1 MFYQGARSKLSVE
14 QAVAQAKEKATC
26 VTKEI
31 ARGPAEDSDVIAPP
45 PPKPKQYEFLKKRT
59 GALRAALA
67 RNVHQKGTSMDACV
81 FGFGRQSWFYPDRL
95 RTNARKL

>member
-1 MFYQGARSKLSVE
+1 
-14 QAVAQAKEKATC
+14 VAQAKEKATC

-67 RNVHQKGTSMDACV
+67 RLVHQ
-81 FGFGRQSWFYPDRL
+81 
-95 RTNARKL
+95 